1 MSWLRNDEIAVHK
14 WKVFCR
20 SSVVSK
26 HYFIF
31 RFRGISKRV
40 ELLSWTIGILV
51 FANRPIRCDGE
62 SWSRYDCQRYE
73 GVELFFS
80 FMIIIISTL
89 VHACLNS
96 SPSVP
101 RADQGW
107 ASLYVETWAVATP
120 FVFHLFYVLADIES
134 LFLYFRIT
142 RK

>member
-1 MSWLRNDEIAVHK
+1 MTKKWRDSCHK

-101 RADQGW
+101 RADQGR
-107 ASLYVETWAVATP
+107 ASLYVETELLLLLLS
-120 FVFHLFYVLADIES
+120 LFYVLAIIES
-134 LFLYFRIT
+134 LFLYFRII